1 MKFLKQQQWQNLI
14 FCGMTVLAVTT
25 VPMVSAQSA
34 TAEMVNT
41 QTVNK
46 QTLERVKETGVFRLG
61 FRVDDRPFSYRDEA
75 GNAAGY
81 AVMLCHKIAEAA
93 QAQLGLPQLAIEEVS
108 VTAQERFDAVNN
120 GEIDLLCGAATETLA
135 RRKLVSFS
143 IPIFSSG
150 VGALTRVDAPKK
162 FRALLAGEK
171 PEFRP
176 RWRASYAQ
184 ILEQRTVSV
193 IAGTSAETWV
203 KERIREFAIID
214 DVVEVANYKDGINNV
229 LKGSS
234 DVMFGDRA
242 ILLDS
247 ATRNAASSDL
257 IVIHR
262 YFTHEPINLALQ
274 RGDEDFRLL
283 VDSTLSELYRSGQIN
298 EIYKPFFGQPDAT
311 AEGLFTRAALP
322 K

>member
-14 FCGMTVLAVTT
+14 LCGMTILAVTT
-25 VPMVSAQSA
+25 APMVNAQSA
-34 TAEMVNT
+34 TAEMVNM

-46 QTLERVKETGVFRLG
+46 QTLERVKETGVIRLG
-61 FRVDDRPFSYRDEA
+61 FRVDDRPFSYIDEA

-81 AVMLCHKIAEAA
+81 AVALCREIAAAA
-93 QAQLGLPQLAIEEVS
+93 QAQLGLSQLVIEEVS
-108 VTAQERFDAVNN
+108 VTREARFGAVNN
-120 GEIDLLCGAATETLA
+120 GEIDLLCGAATETIA

-150 VGALTRVDAPKK
+150 IGALTRADAPQK
-162 FRALLAGEK
+162 FRALLAGDK
-171 PEFRP
+171 PKFRP

-203 KERIREFAIID
+203 KERIKEFAIIETI
-214 DVVEVANYKDGINNV
+214 VEVANYKDGIDNV
-229 LKGSS
+229 LKRNS

-247 ATRNAASSDL
+247 AMRNAASSDL

-262 YFTHEPINLALQ
+262 YFTHEFRALALQ

-283 VDSTLSELYRSGQIN
+283 VDSVLSELYRSGKIN
-298 EIYKPFFGQPDAT
+298 EIYKPFFGQPDSI
-311 AEGLFTRAALP
+311 AEELFFRAALP
-322 K
+322 E

>member
-1 MKFLKQQQWQNLI
+1 MKLLKQQQWQQFSLCVMTI
-14 FCGMTVLAVTT
+14 FALATAPV
-25 VPMVSAQSA
+25 VSAQMPNE
-34 TAEMVNT
+34 EMADIPSIK
-41 QTVNK
+41 K
-46 QTLERVKETGVFRLG
+46 QTLDRVKETGVFRLG
-61 FRVDDRPFSYRDEA
+61 FRLDDRPFSYRDKA

-81 AVMLCHKIAEAA
+81 AIELCRKIVEETK
-93 QAQLGLPQLAIEEVS
+93 AQLGIPELMIEEVP
-108 VTAQERFDAVNN
+108 VTGEERFGAVNN
-120 GEIDLLCGAATETLA
+120 GKIDLLCGAATETIA

-143 IPIFSSG
+143 IPIFASG
-150 VGALTRVDAPKK
+150 ISALTRVDAPKK
-162 FRALLAGEK
+162 FRALLAGEE
-171 PEFRP
+171 PAFRP

-193 IAGTSAETWV
+193 IAGTSAEAWV
-203 KERIREFAIID
+203 KERIKEFAIIETI
-214 DVVEVANYKDGINNV
+214 VEVADYKDGIDNV
-229 LKGSS
+229 LKRSS

-247 ATRNAASSDL
+247 VMRNPDSTDL

-262 YFTHEPINLALQ
+262 YFTHEPITLALK

-283 VDSTLSELYRSGQIN
+283 VDSTLSDLYHSGQIN

-311 AEGLFTRAALP
+311 AESLFTHSALP